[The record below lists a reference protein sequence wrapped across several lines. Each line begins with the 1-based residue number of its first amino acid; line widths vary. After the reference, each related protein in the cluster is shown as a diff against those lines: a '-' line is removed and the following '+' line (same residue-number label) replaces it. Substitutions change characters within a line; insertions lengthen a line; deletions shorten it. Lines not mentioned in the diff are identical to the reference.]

1 MATSL
6 VRQCMKEETETTP
19 KPHPLRNPYAF
30 FLHSIRPY
38 SWLAIG
44 AVLFVILA
52 AGISQG
58 SNYLFKLI
66 IDAVERGDI
75 EAAMWWGLSFP
86 VVIFIGNLLYR
97 GSGIIG
103 GVLIISATRTARD
116 TVTQFVLDHGHN
128 YFSSRFAGA
137 IGNKV
142 RNISNAVDNVIPDL
156 LWSFL
161 DTIVAYIVT
170 IALIATIDPLAAL
183 IFIVLIVCLIAL
195 NIPLGNI
202 KSRLS
207 LSTADA
213 GSKYSAQFIDTI
225 TNVSAVRQYTKTD
238 NERYQ
243 LGLLSKAQAHAN
255 QKSWFFSEWT
265 FLVNNCV
272 LFVFALLMV
281 WLLVVRWKSGLVSA
295 GDVVLALT
303 LYGQL
308 TGSLI
313 YIGQMLN
320 RVAQAY
326 GEMREGLEDIYVPYE
341 IIDVPQAGALTPRG
355 GEIVWSD
362 VSFKFG
368 TNEVFN
374 DFSLTIQAGERV
386 GLVGT
391 SGAGKST
398 FVSLLLRQHEL
409 LAGNIYIDGQDI
421 ACIQQDSLRQAIAVV
436 PQEPLLFHR
445 TIRENIAYGKADA
458 SDAEIVA
465 VAKKA
470 RATEFIDKL
479 EQKYDT
485 LVGERG
491 IKLSGGQKQRVA
503 IARAMLKDAPILV
516 LDEATS
522 ALDSESEVA
531 IQQALHVLMAGKTVI
546 AIAHRLSTL
555 REMDRIIVLE
565 EGRIVEDGT
574 HDSLVA
580 YGGVYARLWEHQSGG
595 FV

>member
-1 MATSL
+1 MKNQEAATPT
-6 VRQCMKEETETTP
+6 VHR
-19 KPHPLRNPYAF
+19 LRNPYTF
-30 FLHSIRPY
+30 FWYSVRPY
-38 SWLAIG
+38 SLLALG

-75 EAAMWWGLSFP
+75 DAAMWWGLAFP
-86 VVIFIGNLLYR
+86 VVIFVVQLLYR
-97 GSGIIG
+97 GSGFLG
-103 GVLIISATRTARD
+103 GKLTISATRTARD
-116 TVTQFVLDHGHN
+116 TVTQFVLDHGHT

-142 RNISNAVDNVIPDL
+142 RNVSNAVDNTIPDL
-156 LWSFL
+156 LWNFL
-161 DTIVAYIVT
+161 DTIVTYIVT
-170 IALIATIDPLAAL
+170 IALIATVDPLAAL
-183 IFIVLIVCLIAL
+183 IFIILIVCLIAL
-195 NIPLGNI
+195 NIPFGRI

-207 LSTADA
+207 LQTADA
-213 GSKYSAQFIDTI
+213 SSKYNAQLIDTV
-225 TNVSAVRQYTKTD
+225 TNVSAVRQYTKIKS
-238 NERYQ
+238 ERYD
-243 LGLLSKAQAHAN
+243 LGVLSMAQARAN

-265 FLVNNCV
+265 FFVNNCV

-281 WLLVVRWKSGLVSA
+281 WLLVVRWRAGLVSA

-308 TGSLI
+308 TGSLMF
-313 YIGQMLN
+313 IGQMLN
-320 RVAQAY
+320 RIARSY
-326 GEMREGLEDIYVPYE
+326 GEMREGLEDIYIPYD
-341 IIDVPQAGALTPRG
+341 IIDAPEAVALAHRG
-355 GEIVWSD
+355 GEIVWSN
-362 VSFKFG
+362 VSFSFES
-368 TNEVFN
+368 NEVFKN
-374 DFSLTIQAGERV
+374 FSLTIPAGQRV

-409 LAGNIYIDGQDI
+409 SAGNIYIDGQDI
-421 ACIQQDSLRQAIAVV
+421 ALVQQDTLREAIAVV

-445 TIRENIAYGKADA
+445 TIRENIAYGKQGATDE
-458 SDAEIVA
+458 EILE

-479 EQKYDT
+479 ELKYDT

-503 IARAMLKDAPILV
+503 IARAMLKDAPILL

-531 IQQALHVLMAGKTVI
+531 IQQALHILMEGKTVI

-565 EGRIVEDGT
+565 EGKIVEDGT

-580 YGGVYARLWEHQSGG
+580 HGGVYARLWEHQSGG